1 MNDFTVTGGRI
12 NNRSAAC
19 HDSYMAAYNDDIT
32 GTQIRE
38 AADPGVSSRVSPA
51 GGCHVALTHANLV

>member
-1 MNDFTVTGGRI
+1 MHNLTVTGGGI

-32 GTQIRE
+32 GTQIRK
-38 AADPGVSSRVSPA
+38 AADPGVSSRVSPS
-51 GGCHVALTHANLV
+51 GRSHVALTHADLV

>member
-1 MNDFTVTGGRI
+1 MYDLTVTRGRI
-12 NNRSAAC
+12 DNRSAAC

-38 AADPGVSSRVSPA
+38 AADPGVSSRVSPSRRS
-51 GGCHVALTHANLV
+51 HVALTHADLV

>member
-1 MNDFTVTGGRI
+1 MNDFTVTRGRI

-51 GGCHVALTHANLV
+51 GGCHVALTHADLV

>member
-1 MNDFTVTGGRI
+1 MHNLTVTGGGI

-38 AADPGVSSRVSPA
+38 AADPGVSSRVSPS
-51 GGCHVALTHANLV
+51 GRSHVALTHANLI

>member
-1 MNDFTVTGGRI
+1 MYDLTVTRGRI
-12 NNRSAAC
+12 DNRSAAC

-38 AADPGVSSRVSPA
+38 AADPGVSSRVSPS
-51 GGCHVALTHANLV
+51 GRRHVALTHADLV